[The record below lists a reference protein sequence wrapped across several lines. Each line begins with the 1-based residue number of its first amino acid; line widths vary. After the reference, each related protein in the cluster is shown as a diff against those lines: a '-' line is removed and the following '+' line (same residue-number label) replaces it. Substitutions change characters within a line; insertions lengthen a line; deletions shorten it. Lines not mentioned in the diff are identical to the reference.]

1 MSTRACEEAAAHAP
15 RTHARASGA
24 ILLVLPNG
32 RPDASTPARAQLPD
46 AEVLEGGARPAAGR
60 RRAAV
65 RSCLAAVRRPL
76 ARGLNM
82 TTRNVYIAGAELG
95 AWAFTANAIMVR
107 RAPGR
112 SAPRA
117 PGIDR

>member
-1 MSTRACEEAAAHAP
+1 
-15 RTHARASGA
+15 
-24 ILLVLPNG
+24 LLVLPIG